1 MTKDDFTRIINLSA
15 ALIEAQ
21 QAEIEH
27 LQYDLAGYKTAGDE
41 MEAEIDRL
49 TQDNLELTSK
59 FEGFA
64 DEHER
69 LTAALNARAKIID
82 DLQKRRNKLQAERDE
97 WRDKWIVTRDFYD
110 ALDEQNDE
118 LRDELDKRAIV
129 INGQNGQLKTAW
141 ERMDF
146 WKQSAGKAHD
156 QFNELADV
164 LELRDERIARLVD
177 KVKHASKE
185 RNDRLASFRS
195 LKDANDILHRLNDQK
210 AEAMLKLE
218 ERVAELELYIKELE
232 SIVAKLEKANAPLA
246 ANGDR
251 AREYAYHHIDT
262 IAALEAEIARL
273 ESDSKAAGANV
284 AAMAKHIDR
293 IDKSRHSLADTIDS
307 LEAEIDKLKKENK
320 RLSGIA
326 DISQR
331 DLWRYKDDEL
341 PY

>member
-41 MEAEIDRL
+41 MEAEID
-49 TQDNLELTSK
+49 E
-59 FEGFA
+59 
-64 DEHER
+64 
-69 LTAALNARAKIID
+69 
-82 DLQKRRNKLQAERDE
+82 LQAE
-97 WRDKWIVTRDFYD
+97 I
-110 ALDEQNDE
+110 AEQ
-118 LRDELDKRAIV
+118 RDELDKRAII

-195 LKDANDILHRLNDQK
+195 LKGANDILHRLNDQK

-232 SIVAKLEKANAPLA
+232 SIVAELEKANAPLA

-307 LEAEIDKLKKENK
+307 LEAEIEQLKKENK